1 MIVTNKYIDPL
12 FAKKFSNLVD
22 VISKFELLKVA
33 RSSSGCPECLPQP
46 ILTALRKLRAGT
58 IRVCVVTEDIRHQ

>member
-46 ILTALRKLRAGT
+46 TLTALRKLRAGT

>member
-1 MIVTNKYIDPL
+1 MIVTNECIDPL
-12 FAKKFSNLVD
+12 FCKKFSNLMD